1 LVVETVVVSAVE
13 TVVVLTVE
21 AAEAVEIAVVLAV
34 VEIVETVE
42 VSAVIVTT
50 DLEVQ
55 DLKAITVAVNT
66 FLYKKGGHFKND
78 RLFFC
83 YVLNSFC
90 R

>member
-55 DLKAITVAVNT
+55 DLKAITVAVNS

-83 YVLNSFC
+83 LVLLSFS

>member
-1 LVVETVVVSAVE
+1 
-13 TVVVLTVE
+13 VE

-66 FLYKKGGHFKND
+66 FLYKKGGH
-78 RLFFC
+78 
-83 YVLNSFC
+83 Y
-90 R
+90 

>member
-1 LVVETVVVSAVE
+1 LVVETVEVLAVA
-13 TVVVLTVE
+13 TVVVLTV
-21 AAEAVEIAVVLAV
+21 AAAVEIAVVLAV
-34 VEIVETVE
+34 VEIVETVV

-55 DLKAITVAVNT
+55 DLKAITVAVNS

-78 RLFFC
+78 RLFFAF
-83 YVLNSFC
+83 YYYPLAD